1 MKTSYTCLKKM
12 LADANWAH
20 DLMWDLGL
28 YEEAIRYTK
37 IAQRILQAITNPVN
51 GVVENRER

>member
-51 GVVENRER
+51 GVVENR